1 MSKRPPLLALLAGV
15 AALAIVA
22 NGAAVSAPA
31 AQETRMGVSIK
42 QSVKERDRAAAER
55 NRALDLREQ
64 AARAAE
70 ERLKA
75 EMQNGQGAPKS
86 SSAKAEEVES
96 PYDGLARIYQ
106 PMKPAKAARV
116 FEQLELEVQV
126 EVAQRMRDRATA
138 SILAAMSPGA
148 AARLSMAMTGRMA
161 AAPAAPTAAQR
172 PAQPPQ
178 RQLAQPAQKPAQAP
192 ARAGRPAPRAGTP
205 AAR

>member
-15 AALAIVA
+15 AALAIIA
-22 NGAAVSAPA
+22 NGAAISAPA

-75 EMQNGQGAPKS
+75 EMQNGQVAPRS
-86 SSAKAEEVES
+86 STAKAEEVES

-106 PMKPAKAARV
+106 TMKPAKAARV

-126 EVAQRMRDRATA
+126 QVAQRMRDRATA
-138 SILAAMSPGA
+138 SILAAMSPGG
-148 AARLSMAMTGRMA
+148 AARLSMAMTGKMA
-161 AAPAAPTAAQR
+161 PPAAPAAAQR
-172 PAQPPQ
+172 PMEAPPQ
-178 RQLAQPAQKPAQAP
+178 RQIARPAQKPAQA
-192 ARAGRPAPRAGTP
+192 ATRTGRPAPRAGTP